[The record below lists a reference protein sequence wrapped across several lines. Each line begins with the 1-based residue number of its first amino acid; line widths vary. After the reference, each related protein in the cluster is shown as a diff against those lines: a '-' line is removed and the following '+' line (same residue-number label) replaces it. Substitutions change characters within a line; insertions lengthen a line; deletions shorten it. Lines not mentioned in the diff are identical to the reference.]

1 MKSEE
6 VISLVWSLVFNSL
19 ISLSRCLL
27 SSLSQSVSLS
37 RIMHRVFQFS
47 IETESIT
54 VSVNDSL
61 SSLMN
66 DSALE
71 SFDES
76 VSEIWEKQLRNS
88 SKHSLIDEHFD
99 MVKFEE
105 RTRLSEWWCSTVLI
119 KTYDQVFNLQ
129 KRMLLIRRVFLVC
142 EFLSDSQAIHEGSL
156 SSILLIELNSLFSLV
171 CFTRMSWFSWLS
183 ELCVLSE
190 R

>member
-19 ISLSRCLL
+19 ISSSRCLL

-37 RIMHRVFQFS
+37 RVMHRVFQFS

-54 VSVNDSL
+54 VSTNDSS

-76 VSEIWEKQLRNS
+76 VSEI
-88 SKHSLIDEHFD
+88 
-99 MVKFEE
+99 
-105 RTRLSEWWCSTVLI
+105 
-119 KTYDQVFNLQ
+119 
-129 KRMLLIRRVFLVC
+129 
-142 EFLSDSQAIHEGSL
+142 
-156 SSILLIELNSLFSLV
+156 
-171 CFTRMSWFSWLS
+171 
-183 ELCVLSE
+183 
-190 R
+190 